1 MAIQDLLAYHYGYS
15 QFRPGQ
21 EEIVEA
27 ILNGKDVLGVLPTGG
42 GKSLCYQLPALAME
56 GLTLVISPL
65 ISLMKDQVDS
75 LHEHGIRAAYLN
87 SASSWEEVQY
97 LRQALGQG
105 DLDLLYVAPERLNHS
120 AFIDWM
126 REVKL
131 SQVAVDEAHCVSQWG
146 HDFRASYR
154 EIGGFIEALD
164 QRPVVS
170 AFTATAT
177 AYVRQDIIQQLG
189 LEDPQLVVN
198 SFDRPNLKLRILEP
212 QSKWEA
218 LRQELHPE
226 EAMIIYANTRKQV
239 DQLYDQL
246 RQAKFKVVRYHA
258 GLSAE
263 EREAGQNAFIYEEVN
278 LIVATN
284 AFGMG
289 IDKPDVRKVIHYNM
303 PTDLESYYQEA
314 GRAGRDG
321 LPAEAIL
328 LYHAKDIV
336 AAKFLIGQSQD
347 PSSERRLQAMINYA
361 DYAGCLR
368 QYLLSYFGEN
378 LAEPCQNCSGCLE
391 DVDVRDASR
400 EGQMVLSC
408 LVRMRWAYGMTMVC
422 DVLRGS
428 KAQKV
433 RDKGFDSLSTYGL
446 LADYS
451 EKEVKDIIS
460 QMLSQG
466 YLSLNQYK
474 GLELT
479 PSSKALLKGDKQ
491 LTIKARPYK
500 AHSQAKSAQQTAVA
514 SQLSERDEELFE
526 ALRELRYELAG
537 DEGVPA
543 YIIFNN
549 QTLLEM
555 AEEKPQTY
563 DDFLDISGV
572 GQVKASK
579 YADIFIERI
588 EEWLEG

>member
-105 DLDLLYVAPERLNHS
+105 DLDLLYVAPERLNHP

>member
-105 DLDLLYVAPERLNHS
+105 DLDLLYVAPERLNHP

-198 SFDRPNLKLRILEP
+198 SFDRPNLKLRVLEP

>member
-21 EEIVEA
+21 EEIVEG
-27 ILNGKDVLGVLPTGG
+27 ILAGKDVLGVLPTGG
-42 GKSLCYQLPALAME
+42 GKSLCYQLPALAMD

-75 LHEHGIRAAYLN
+75 LREHGIRAAYLN
-87 SASSWEEVQY
+87 SASSWEEVQS
-97 LRQALGQG
+97 LRRALAEGE
-105 DLDLLYVAPERLNHS
+105 LDLLYVAPERLKQP
-120 AFIDWM
+120 AFLDWM
-126 REVKL
+126 QEVKL
-131 SQVAVDEAHCVSQWG
+131 SQLAVDEAHCVSQWG

-154 EIGGFIEALD
+154 EIGSFIETLPE
-164 QRPVVS
+164 RPVVS

-189 LEDPQLVVN
+189 LRDPQVVVN
-198 SFDRPNLKLRILEP
+198 SFDRPNLKLRVLEP
-212 QSKWEA
+212 QSKLEA
-218 LRQELHPE
+218 LRQELNGE

-239 DQLYDQL
+239 DQLYDRL
-246 RQAKFKVVRYHA
+246 EKAKFRVVRYHA
-258 GLSAE
+258 GLSAD
-263 EREAGQNAFIYEEVN
+263 ERETAQNDFIYEEVN

-321 LPAEAIL
+321 LPAEAVL
-328 LYHAKDIV
+328 LYHAKDIL

-347 PSSERRLQAMINYA
+347 PTSEGRLQAMINYA

-368 QYLLSYFGEN
+368 HYLLGYFGEDFPG
-378 LAEPCQNCSGCLE
+378 PCQNCSGCLE
-391 DVDVRDASR
+391 DIEVRDASR

-428 KAQKV
+428 KSQKV
-433 RDKGFDSLSTYGL
+433 REKGFDSLSTYGL
-446 LADYS
+446 LATYS

-460 QMLSQG
+460 QMLAQG

-479 PSSKALLKGDKQ
+479 PDSKALLKGDQQ

-500 AHSQAKSAQQTAVA
+500 SHSQARPSQKTAVT
-514 SQLSERDEELFE
+514 SHLSEADEELFE
-526 ALRELRYELAG
+526 VLRELRYELAG

-549 QTLLEM
+549 QSLLEM

-563 DDFLDISGV
+563 EDFLEISGV

-579 YADIFIERI
+579 YADIFIECI
-588 EEWLEG
+588 EDWLAG

>member
-27 ILNGKDVLGVLPTGG
+27 ILNGRDVLGVLPTGG

-105 DLDLLYVAPERLNHS
+105 DLDLLYVAPERLNHP

-198 SFDRPNLKLRILEP
+198 SFDRPNLKLRVLEP

-218 LRQELHPE
+218 LRQELHSE

-263 EREAGQNAFIYEEVN
+263 EREASQNAFIYEEVN

-433 RDKGFDSLSTYGL
+433 RGKGFDSLSTYGL

-479 PSSKALLKGDKQ
+479 PASKALLKGDKQ

>member
-27 ILNGKDVLGVLPTGG
+27 ILNGRDVLGVLPTGG

-105 DLDLLYVAPERLNHS
+105 DLDLLYVAPERLNHP

-126 REVKL
+126 REVNL

-198 SFDRPNLKLRILEP
+198 SFDRPNLKLRVLEP

-263 EREAGQNAFIYEEVN
+263 EREASQNAFIYEEVN

-479 PSSKALLKGDKQ
+479 PASKALLKGDKQ

-500 AHSQAKSAQQTAVA
+500 THSQAKSAQKTAVA

>member
-1 MAIQDLLAYHYGYS
+1 MATQDLLAYHYGYS

-27 ILNGKDVLGVLPTGG
+27 ILDGRDVLGVLPTGG
-42 GKSLCYQLPALAME
+42 GKSLCYQLPALALE

-87 SASSWEEVQY
+87 SASSWEEVQC

-105 DLDLLYVAPERLNHS
+105 DLDLLYVAPERLKHP

-189 LEDPQLVVN
+189 LEDPRLVVN
-198 SFDRPNLKLRILEP
+198 SFDRPNLKLRVLEP

-239 DQLYDQL
+239 DQLYDRL

-347 PSSERRLQAMINYA
+347 PSSERRFQAMINYA

-391 DVDVRDASR
+391 DIDVRDASR

-408 LVRMRWAYGMTMVC
+408 LVRMRWAYGMSMVC

-479 PSSKALLKGDKQ
+479 PASKALLKGDKQ

-500 AHSQAKSAQQTAVA
+500 AHSQAKSAQKTAVA